1 MQIMSAMT
9 SYAHTTAWKYLFKK
23 GINDMLQILETKD
36 FDKAYALMYSSFPS
50 DEHRGYEEQKNLL
63 ADPKYTLYA
72 IYDEDTDDKNEEK
85 YIKAIIAVFHFDDFA
100 FIEHFAV
107 NPIYRNQ
114 GLGSIILNELKTALD
129 CQICLEVELP
139 ETENAKRRIGFYERN
154 GFYLNKY
161 SHTQPPLSEGGNPI
175 PLYIMTSERA
185 VDKKEF
191 GHIQSVLFKGVYHT
205 DQNPK

>member
-1 MQIMSAMT
+1 M
-9 SYAHTTAWKYLFKK
+9 KNK
-23 GINDMLQILETKD
+23 
-36 FDKAYALMYSSFPS
+36 
-50 DEHRGYEEQKNLL
+50 KNLL

-72 IYDEDTDDKNEEK
+72 IYDEDTDDIKRKKK

-139 ETENAKRRIGFYERN
+139 ETENAKKTNRLLRTQRLLSQQIFTHTATAFRRR
-154 GFYLNKY
+154 K
-161 SHTQPPLSEGGNPI
+161 SHSAIYN
-175 PLYIMTSERA
+175 
-185 VDKKEF
+185 
-191 GHIQSVLFKGVYHT
+191 
-205 DQNPK
+205 DQ